1 MKKILLKVNLALL
14 CVFAFSFM
22 QGQEGGS
29 VKATN
34 VGTATSMITIP
45 SISSRTVLEPAIIID
60 KEMNDG
66 RTSKNEVIIGKDP
79 QVEDDYYFR
88 NPHPMAQRLKGKAP
102 SLVFDAV
109 SSNSMPTDPALA
121 VSENHVFVV
130 FNTGFRI
137 YDKEGNPLT
146 AQLSPSSIFG
156 SVGCCDL
163 TVSYDN
169 AADRWVVSMLY
180 DNNGGAKLAISSS
193 GNPLES
199 EWYVYTFTQVNDY
212 QKVSV
217 WSDGYYMTDN
227 TSSANKVYVFE
238 RDKMIQGDPNAKIVT
253 LPLPGLVKSGFYSP
267 QAFNVKGD
275 NLPAPG
281 NVPIVFLQDDA
292 WSGISQDHVKLW
304 IANVNWENPSS
315 STMSQPI
322 EIITEPFVSVFDGGS
337 FSNLPQPQPGVGSPL
352 DAIQSTIMNQAQFRK
367 FDTHNSAVF
376 NFVINVGASSGKRAG
391 IRWYELRQDGDGQP
405 WSVYQEGT
413 YTAPDGKH
421 AWLGSMSMD
430 MFGNIA
436 LGYTGMGSTPEQ
448 RVSSYYTGRYESDP
462 VNTMTIQEELIAAG
476 NSNIPGYRYG
486 DYAKIDIDP
495 SDDKTFWFINEYMNN
510 GRKNVVGAFKIAPDA
525 QNDLGVIS
533 IDEPLTGAL
542 TNNEKIKV
550 SLYNYGLNA
559 QSNFPIKLM
568 VDGVE
573 VATETFTGSLAS
585 LGTATYTFTTGADL
599 STEGNT
605 YSISVSTT
613 LAGDENNTNN
623 TTTKD
628 VTHLYKKDLGVTS
641 IKTPVS
647 GGNLGNETITA
658 VIKNY
663 GSQPQ
668 SNFTISYSINGGEMV
683 NETVTTEVQ
692 ANGGELEYAFQTKG
706 DFSDYQEYTIK
717 VQVSLEGD
725 QVNTNDSAETTVVN
739 SACDNEIN
747 NTVTPFGTSG
757 NNPVESII
765 TINNNNV
772 KITKLTVK
780 VNIEHPYLK
789 DIIMSLIAP
798 DGTEVVLA
806 KENGGSGDNYTNTV
820 FDDDASTSIAEGTAP
835 FTGSFKPIGNL
846 SDFNG
851 INPTGDWKLKLVD
864 TYPSSDSGKLLNWSI
879 DYCHESMSV
888 TDAEQM
894 KSGELLI
901 VDKGNDQFTITLSN
915 SEIKSERVDLDVY
928 NYAGQQLLNRRL
940 KNDGSDFSHD
950 LNMSYAAPGVY
961 IVTMTSGNYK
971 ATGKII
977 VK

>member
-1 MKKILLKVNLALL
+1 MKKILLKANLALL

-22 QGQEGGS
+22 QGQENGS

-66 RTSKNEVIIGKDP
+66 RTSKNEVIIGKDS

-109 SSNSMPTDPALA
+109 ASSSMPTDPALA
-121 VSENHVFVV
+121 VSENHVFMV

-146 AQLSPSSIFG
+146 AQLSPASIFG

-169 AADRWVVSMLY
+169 AADRWIVSMLY
-180 DNNGGAKLAISSS
+180 TGGGGAKLAISSS

-199 EWYVYTFTQVNDY
+199 EWNVYSFTQVNDY

-227 TSSANKVYVFE
+227 TSASNKVYVFE
-238 RDKMIQGDPNAKIVT
+238 RDKMIQGDPNARIVS
-253 LPLPGLVKSGFYSP
+253 LPLPGLRRRGFYSP
-267 QAFNVKGD
+267 QAFNVTGN

-292 WSGISQDHVKLW
+292 WAGVSQDHVKLW
-304 IANVNWENPSS
+304 LANVDWENPTN
-315 STMSQPI
+315 STMSAPI
-322 EIITEPFVSVFDGGS
+322 EITTTPFISVFDGGS
-337 FSNLPQPQPGVGSPL
+337 FSNLTQPQPGGGRPL

-367 FDTHNSAVF
+367 FPTHNSAIF

-413 YTAPDGKH
+413 YTSPDGKH
-421 AWLGSMSMD
+421 AWMGSMVMD
-430 MFGNIA
+430 KFGNIGM
-436 LGYTGMGSTPEQ
+436 GYTGMGTTEEQ
-448 RVSSYYTGRYESDP
+448 RVSSYYTGRYANDP
-462 VNTMTIQEELIAAG
+462 INTMTIQEELIAAG
-476 NSNIPGYRYG
+476 NANIPGYRYG

-495 SDDKTFWFINEYMNN
+495 SDDKTFWFTNEYMNN
-510 GRKNVVGAFKIAPDA
+510 GRKNVVGAFQIAPNF

-533 IDEPLTGAL
+533 IDSPTTGAL
-542 TNNEKIKV
+542 SNSEIIKV
-550 SLYNYGLNA
+550 SVYNYGMKA

-573 VATETFTGSLAS
+573 VASEMFTGSLAS

-599 STEGNT
+599 STEGKT

-613 LAGDENNTNN
+613 LAGDEDNTNN
-623 TTTKD
+623 TTTKE

-668 SNFTISYSINGGEMV
+668 SNFTMSYSINGGEMV
-683 NETVTTEVQ
+683 SETVTGDVQ
-692 ANGGELEYAFQTKG
+692 PNGGELDYEFQTKG
-706 DFSDYQEYTIK
+706 NFSEYQEYTIK

-739 SACDNEIN
+739 SACDNELN
-747 NTVTPFGTSG
+747 DTATPFGTAG
-757 NNPVESII
+757 NNPVESVI
-765 TINNNNV
+765 TINNNV
-772 KITKLTVK
+772 KITDLNVK
-780 VNIEHPYLK
+780 VNIQHTYVK

-798 DGTEVVLA
+798 DGTEVILA
-806 KENGGSGDNYTNTV
+806 KENGGSGHNFTNTV
-820 FDDDASTSIAEGTAP
+820 FDDDASTSIAAGKAP
-835 FTGSFKPIGNL
+835 FTGSFKPIGKL
-846 SDFNG
+846 SNFNG
-851 INPTGDWKLKLVD
+851 MNPTGDWKLKLVD
-864 TYPSSDSGKLLNWSI
+864 TYLAADSGKLINWSI
-879 DYCHESMSV
+879 DYCHESMST
-888 TDAEQM
+888 TDVEYI
-894 KSGELLI
+894 KTGNLLI
-901 VDKGNDQFTITLSN
+901 VDKGNDQFTITLPN
-915 SEIKSERVDLDVY
+915 SEVKSKKVDLDVY

-940 KNDGSDFSHD
+940 KNDGSDFSYD

-961 IVTMTSGNYK
+961 IITMSNGSYK